1 MTKKL
6 ILTSLLCATVL
17 YAGDT
22 NSTTLNAD
30 KNITKAKTTVKKLS
44 KKQEGIKYIKMLGRT
59 LKTHLKAEMKADKT
73 ALKAIDFCATKA
85 DKLTKEV
92 NAKLPK
98 NAKVRRTSLL
108 TRNENNKPDALD
120 KAIMEEIISDMNK
133 TNIDVS
139 KPLMVETPTSY
150 RVYKPLFV
158 KPVCLKCHGTIKDV
172 SAKVQKAIISKYP
185 NDKAVGFKQGDLRGV
200 IVSEITK

>member
-1 MTKKL
+1 
-6 ILTSLLCATVL
+6 
-17 YAGDT
+17 
-22 NSTTLNAD
+22 
-30 KNITKAKTTVKKLS
+30 
-44 KKQEGIKYIKMLGRT
+44 
-59 LKTHLKAEMKADKT
+59 
-73 ALKAIDFCATKA
+73 A

>member
-1 MTKKL
+1 MTKSL
-6 ILTSLLCATVL
+6 ILTSILCATML
-17 YAGDT
+17 YAGDA
-22 NSTTLNAD
+22 NSTNMNVD
-30 KNITKAKTTVKKLS
+30 KNITKVKKLS
-44 KKQEGIKYIKMLGRT
+44 KKQEGIKYIKILGKT

-73 ALKAIDFCATKA
+73 GLKAIDFCSAKA
-85 DKLTKEV
+85 DDLTKEV
-92 NAKLPK
+92 NSKLPK
-98 NAKVRRTSLL
+98 NIKVRRTSLL

-133 TNIDVS
+133 TNVDVS
-139 KPLMVETPTSY
+139 KPLLVETPSGY

-158 KPVCLKCHGTIKDV
+158 KPVCLKCHGTNKDI
-172 SAKVQKAIISKYP
+172 SPKIQKVITSKYL